1 MHPGR
6 TVAERIGRIG
16 IWSLQ
21 FDRMPAVNARRA
33 AERIEATG
41 AGALWIPESLISKEL
56 FAHVTLLLA
65 ATERIPLVSGIANI
79 WARDAVAMQNGART
93 LAEAFPG
100 RFILGLGVS
109 HEPVVRRRGQTYEK
123 PLTRMR
129 EYLDA
134 MDRARYVGPE
144 PAEPAP
150 RVLAALGPRMLRLA
164 AERTAGAHPYF
175 VPVEHTPLARAKLGD
190 GPLLAVE
197 QAVVFETDA
206 LAAREIARTHMS
218 GYLRLENYANNLKRL
233 GWTEEEI
240 AGPSDRL
247 VDAIVAWG
255 PSEAIADRLQ
265 AHLRH
270 GADHVC
276 IQPLARDPSIV
287 TLDPLKE
294 IIGAF
299 VGVNKTIA

>member
-6 TVAERIGRIG
+6 AVAERIGRIG
-16 IWSLQ
+16 VWSFQ
-21 FDRMPAVNARRA
+21 FDRMTSADARRSA
-33 AERIEATG
+33 ARIDEIG
-41 AGALWIPESLISKEL
+41 AGALWIPESLVSKEL
-56 FAHVTLLLA
+56 FSHATFLLA
-65 ATERIPLVSGIANI
+65 STERIPLVSGIANI

-109 HEPVVRRRGQTYEK
+109 HEPVVKRRGQIYAK
-123 PLTRMR
+123 PLERMR
-129 EYLDA
+129 AYLDA
-134 MDRARYVGPE
+134 MDRARYAGPE
-144 PAEPAP
+144 PSEPAP

-164 AERTAGAHPYF
+164 GERTAGAHPYF
-175 VPVEHTPLARAKLGD
+175 VPVEHTPFARKMLGA

-197 QAVVFETDA
+197 QAVVFETDPSV
-206 LAAREIARTHMS
+206 AREIAREHMA

-233 GWTEEEI
+233 GWTDEDL

-255 PSEAIADRLQ
+255 PTEAILDRVRS
-265 AHLRH
+265 HLRH

-276 IQPLARDPSIV
+276 VQPRTTDPGRIPFEDLAQIITSVRRSN
-287 TLDPLKE
+287 DPL
-294 IIGAF
+294 
-299 VGVNKTIA
+299 